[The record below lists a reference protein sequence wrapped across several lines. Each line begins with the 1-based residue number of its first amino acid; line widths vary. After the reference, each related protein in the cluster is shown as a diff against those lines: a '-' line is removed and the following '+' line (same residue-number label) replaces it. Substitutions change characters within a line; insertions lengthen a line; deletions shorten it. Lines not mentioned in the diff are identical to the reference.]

1 MNLIAVIA
9 SICTIAGF
17 ILPIL
22 NKILPFGSSKS
33 KEKKLLEELNLYDNV
48 KEFLKE
54 SNPSA
59 GPHLAQCGT
68 QAQYRDDSI
77 FRAIQ
82 DRIRERTA
90 IHLALKEYPR
100 ANMFL
105 PASGAIWSCILLI
118 CFSFLISLHLVSAD
132 LTSLHPFWYSIII
145 CSLLLGVMCFCLG
158 LLGERQRC
166 FEDYTEQLRNNS
178 SPLIPRQPDDGIQFN
193 GKGSCYRYFI
203 SWVGYSLS
211 YVFLFLCVLLPFAIS
226 RSGTSSSSI
235 DCETVNWQV
244 ILNRRVILGFL
255 AIYFLGSGLT
265 TGILR
270 WLHEKDSLKKARKIL
285 TKFSRCVRE
294 KHSQKKTS
302 NQTTGSK
309 EGNHSQ
315 RPEE

>member
-1 MNLIAVIA
+1 MNLIAAMA

-17 ILPIL
+17 TLPIL

-33 KEKKLLEELNLYDNV
+33 KEKKLLEEINLYDNI

-59 GPHLAQCGT
+59 GPHLAQRGT
-68 QAQYRDDSI
+68 QAQYRGDSI

-105 PASGAIWSCILLI
+105 PTSGAILSCILLV
-118 CFSFLISLHLVSAD
+118 CFSFLTSLLLLSTD
-132 LTSLHPFWYSIII
+132 LTSLLPLWSSISIS
-145 CSLLLGVMCFCLG
+145 SLYLGVTCFCLG

-166 FEDYTEQLRNNS
+166 FEDYAEQLRNNS
-178 SPLIPRQPDDGIQFN
+178 SPLIPRQPNDGIHFN

-203 SWVGYSLS
+203 SWFVYSLF
-211 YVFLFLCVLLPFAIS
+211 YLFVFLCFLLPFAIS
-226 RSGTSSSSI
+226 RSDTSSSSI
-235 DCETVNWQV
+235 DFETVNW
-244 ILNRRVILGFL
+244 RVILSFL
-255 AIYFLGSGLT
+255 AIYFAGSGLM
-265 TGILR
+265 TGFLR
-270 WLHEKDSLKKARKIL
+270 WVYEKDSQR
-285 TKFSRCVRE
+285 
-294 KHSQKKTS
+294 KTS

-309 EGNHSQ
+309 EGDHSQ